1 MGIVRFALKI
11 PWTFCVLA
19 TLIVFLDGTAIMTM
33 PADIFPNSDI
43 PVVSV
48 IWQYTG
54 LSAPEMEQRVN
65 GLSVE
70 KIFFSAGRQPRSRD
84 RPDRFGDQF
93 QPSSDADRYQ
103 PADRGRVQCLER
115 SCAADQLELRSA
127 R

>member
-1 MGIVRFALKI
+1 MGIVPFALKI
-11 PWTFCVLA
+11 PWTFYVLA

-65 GLSVE
+65 CLSVE
-70 KIFFSAGRQPRSRD
+70 KIFFQPDVNLDLAIAQIVSATN
-84 RPDRFGDQF
+84 FH
-93 QPSSDADRYQ
+93 PSSDADRYQ

-127 R
+127 Q